1 MLSIDTRW
9 NFEAKFAKLSVMWVM
24 VATLHVATAFDISKM
39 TPIADRNLR
48 TGNKMLIE
56 KQNYYDERHAT
67 TNENVNASGNAHAV
81 AVDGDDGVLDVNEIP
96 VRYDEAQLWR
106 IYNISD
112 AMRHKTQM
120 PLADI
125 LENRYGKYFICMI
138 AAGESWR

>member
-1 MLSIDTRW
+1 
-9 NFEAKFAKLSVMWVM
+9 MWVM

-67 TNENVNASGNAHAV
+67 TNENVNASGNAHVV

-138 AAGESWR
+138 AAEERWRNGS